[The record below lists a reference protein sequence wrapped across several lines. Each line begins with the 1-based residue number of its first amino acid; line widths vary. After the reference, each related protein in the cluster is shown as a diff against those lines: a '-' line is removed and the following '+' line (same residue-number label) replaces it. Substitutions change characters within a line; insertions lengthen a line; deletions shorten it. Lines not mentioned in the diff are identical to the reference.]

1 MVPYRIFMYFFFFS
15 LKFKCFSALQK
26 VTAFPSLKFSQSTL
40 LIQIMYFVLHV
51 ARTDKFIPN
60 TPPHTYNMG
69 PPYGSVAQQSRIHR
83 PTSPA
88 IFVVVCVR
96 TTYTENNI
104 QVCVSFSAVHC
115 AQICANLCLEIWHQR
130 WGGRNSFSY
139 GVGGEVM

>member
-26 VTAFPSLKFSQSTL
+26 VTVFPSLKFSQSTL
-40 LIQIMYFVLHV
+40 LIQIMYFGLHV
-51 ARTDKFIPN
+51 TRTDKFILD
-60 TPPHTYNMG
+60 TYTTTHIIWGHRMG
-69 PPYGSVAQQSRIHR
+69 RWRSSQIHR

-130 WGGRNSFSY
+130 WGGA
-139 GVGGEVM
+139 